1 MAESFLKTFFLPKE
15 SLELSQWLS
24 RKESAYDAGEL
35 GSIPG
40 WGRSPGGESGNPLQQ
55 SCLNNPHGH
64 RRLAGYSCK
73 ESDMTEVT
81 EHARDHLIDSMS
93 LEKTGIY

>member
-1 MAESFLKTFFLPKE
+1 MVKNPPA
-15 SLELSQWLS
+15 
-24 RKESAYDAGEL
+24 RAGDT
-35 GSIPG
+35 GDTCSIPES
-40 WGRSPGGESGNPLQQ
+40 GRSPGGESGNPLQQ